1 MMFHAKKNSSGPA
14 MLPGQGSAQSA
25 QNRAKGEPEGG
36 VADAGERAHHTD
48 LDALNGDIVNRG
60 TVGALLLESE
70 GNANDGGGN
79 IGVGVIELQVALK
92 SGNLVILAGVELLDR
107 RDHCEAPAAVLH
119 TLVVPRALKELMTEA
134 NLLAVSLGE
143 LNLVLCHMY
152 HSPPT
157 RNRSECRR
165 AGRRSHRPCRHPAW
179 PDP

>member
-1 MMFHAKKNSSGPA
+1 MFHAKKNSSGPA
-14 MLPGQGSAQSA
+14 MLPDRAREAPSAPRIGRRVNQKAGS
-25 QNRAKGEPEGG
+25 RR
-36 VADAGERAHHTD
+36 GERAHHTD
-48 LDALNGDIVNRG
+48 LDALNGDVVNRS
-60 TVGALLLESE
+60 TVGALLLEGE

-134 NLLAVSLGE
+134 NLLTVSLGE

-165 AGRRSHRPCRHPAW
+165 AGHRSHRPCRHPAW